1 MNGFPLH
8 ILSLGAIWFSVYVI
22 IQDGKVAVRPSLR
35 GEFDVGMKVLEVV
48 KGVIQIFWSMRPDHE
63 FVVYAA
69 ESASGLVSRSA
80 ECHLPKFLHQRPV
93 RYTLSLPSCL

>member
-63 FVVYAA
+63 FVIHVT
-69 ESASGLVSRSA
+69 EPTLGLVDYYI
-80 ECHLPKFLHQRPV
+80 ECHLLKVFHEEVVTDR
-93 RYTLSLPSCL
+93 